1 MTADA
6 VNERINRRV
15 AVLERLLEE
24 KGVLQPGELDP
35 VIDGFI
41 ARAMPLNGA
50 RLVARAWLY
59 DDVRRA
65 LLEDAGAVA
74 QSMGMPVGPA
84 GHGEVDLRVVE
95 TTDQV
100 HNVVVCTLCSCYPLR
115 LLGTPPSWYK
125 SAAYRAR
132 VVRDPRAVLAELGL
146 RLPAD
151 RRIAVWDSTSHV
163 RYMVLPRRPDG
174 TEGMSEAQLAALV
187 RRDALVGVAEV
198 PAPDSAACSVARDV
212 RD

>member
-24 KGVLQPGELDP
+24 KGVIAPGELDA
-35 VIDGFI
+35 VIDGFL

-50 RLVARAWLY
+50 RLVARAWV
-59 DDVRRA
+59 DDGFRTA
-65 LLEDAGAVA
+65 LLADGGAA
-74 QSMGMPVGPA
+74 ASSMGMPVGPA

-95 TTDQV
+95 NTGEM

-125 SAAYRAR
+125 TAAYRSR
-132 VVRDPRAVLAELGL
+132 VVRDPRGVLAEFGL
-146 RLPAD
+146 TVAPERD
-151 RRIAVWDSTSHV
+151 ITVWDSTSHV
-163 RYMVLPRRPDG
+163 RYMVLPRRPEG
-174 TEGMSEAQLAALV
+174 TEGLGEDELARLV
-187 RRDALVGVAEV
+187 RRDALIGVAEV
-198 PAPDSAACSVARDV
+198 PAPV
-212 RD
+212 

>member
-6 VNERINRRV
+6 TNERINRRV

-35 VIDGFI
+35 VIENFI

-50 RLVARAWLY
+50 RLVARAWLD

-65 LLEDAGAVA
+65 LLADAGAVA
-74 QSMGMPVGPA
+74 ASMGMPVGPA

-95 TTDQV
+95 NTDEV
-100 HNVVVCTLCSCYPLR
+100 HNVIVCTLCSCYPLR

-125 SAAYRAR
+125 TAAYRSRRGPGPAR
-132 VVRDPRAVLAELGL
+132 RAGRVRACSCPRTAGSPSGTAPPTCGTWCCPGVRRAPRA
-146 RLPAD
+146 
-151 RRIAVWDSTSHV
+151 
-163 RYMVLPRRPDG
+163 
-174 TEGMSEAQLAALV
+174 
-187 RRDALVGVAEV
+187 
-198 PAPDSAACSVARDV
+198 
-212 RD
+212 